1 MSIDKNCRHR
11 GSEEGDSPLL
21 LELERVAGDGDAVIG
36 GEESDQAKDEA
47 ASGLGEA
54 EAIKAR
60 PGKVR

>member
-1 MSIDKNCRHR
+1 
-11 GSEEGDSPLL
+11 LL
-21 LELERVAGDGDAVIG
+21 RDGDEEPADGEVVIG

-60 PGKVR
+60 PGKVS